1 MTVSAF
7 VDSRSSPRWL
17 RHHPHR
23 HSNSVRSAG
32 EAVSE
37 SAGVLNVGIEGMM
50 VIGAVTGFL
59 VSYSAG
65 DQWLGFAAAFMAG
78 ALAGLLFGYVTIER
92 GADQV

>member
-7 VDSRSSPRWL
+7 VDLTFLATLVAASIRIATPIL
-17 RHHPHR
+17 L
-23 HSNSVRSAG
+23 AALG
-32 EAVSE
+32 EAISE

-78 ALAGLLFGYVTIER
+78 VPNHLAAAAALPASAAHR
-92 GADQV
+92 